1 MSSLLQVAVV
11 GHTNTGKTS
20 LLRTLSR
27 DTDFGE
33 VCDAPATTR
42 HVEGT
47 ELLVDGEPIMAL
59 YDTPGLED
67 ASGILDWLE
76 AGQQDRHAGAE
87 ALERFLQSPEA
98 NGRFEQEAKVLR
110 QLRSSDVGLYV
121 IDAREPVLGKYRDE
135 LTVLGLCA
143 RPLIPVLNFVA
154 SQDNREPDW
163 RDTLAKLGLHAVITF
178 DSVVYDL
185 QGELRLHEKLRS
197 LLDPYREPLSRLM
210 EARAREA
217 QWLER
222 AAAEIVADMLLDIA
236 SCTLLVPLDPKA
248 MEAGMDELQRIVRKR
263 EQDCVDALLSLY
275 RFRTSDYVATQLPLE
290 DGQWG
295 LDLFNTEAMRHYG
308 LRTSEGAAV
317 GGAIG
322 LAVDVMALGTTLGAG
337 TAAGA
342 TAGALMG
349 NGIGLGRRLSQRM
362 RGQRELRVN
371 HATLRLLALR
381 QRQLARAL
389 SRRGHGAE
397 KALELNTPTDN
408 AWRRGKLPPPVRK
421 ARIHP
426 GWSRLNEQADDVE
439 SKSRGQA
446 LAALTEQLLDDA
458 PPLTPTP
465 LP

>member
-1 MSSLLQVAVV
+1 MSPLLQVAVV

-47 ELLVDGEPIMAL
+47 EILVDGGPVMAL
-59 YDTPGLED
+59 FDTPGLED

-76 AGQQDRHAGAE
+76 TGQQDRHAGAE
-87 ALERFLQSPEA
+87 ALERFLQAPEA
-98 NGRFEQEAKVLR
+98 SGRFEQESKVLR

-135 LTVLGLCA
+135 LAVLGMCA

-154 SQDNREPDW
+154 SQDNREPQW
-163 RDTLAKLGLHAVITF
+163 RETLANLGLHAVITF

-197 LLDPYREPLSRLM
+197 LLDAYREPLGRLM
-210 EARAREA
+210 EARTREA

-222 AAAEIVADMLLDIA
+222 SAAESVADMLLDIA
-236 SCTLLVPLDPKA
+236 ACTLLVPREPA
-248 MEAGMDELQRIVRKR
+248 ATEAGMEELQRLVRRR

-275 RFRTSDYVATQLPLE
+275 RFRASDYLATQIPLE

-295 LDLFNTEAMRHYG
+295 MDLFTTDALRHYG

-322 LAVDVMALGTTLGAG
+322 LAIDVMALGTTLGAG

-349 NGIGLGRRLSQRM
+349 NGVGLGRRLGQRM

-371 HATLRLLALR
+371 DTTLRLLALR

-408 AWRRGKLPPPVRK
+408 TWRRGKLPAPVRK
-421 ARIHP
+421 ARLHP
-426 GWSRLNEQADDVE
+426 RWSRLNERADGVE
-439 SKSRGQA
+439 SKPRAQA
-446 LAALTEQLLDDA
+446 LEALTEQLLDEGSRV
-458 PPLTPTP
+458 
-465 LP
+465 

>member
-1 MSSLLQVAVV
+1 MSPLLQVAVV

-47 ELLVDGEPIMAL
+47 EILVDGGPVMAL
-59 YDTPGLED
+59 FDTPGLED

-76 AGQQDRHAGAE
+76 TGPQDRHAGAE
-87 ALERFLQSPEA
+87 ALERFLQAPEA
-98 NGRFEQEAKVLR
+98 NGRFEQESKVLR

-135 LTVLGLCA
+135 LAVLGLCA

-154 SQDNREPDW
+154 SQDNREPQW
-163 RDTLAKLGLHAVITF
+163 RETLANLGLHAVITF

-197 LLDPYREPLSRLM
+197 LLDAYREPLGRLM
-210 EARAREA
+210 EARTREA

-222 AAAEIVADMLLDIA
+222 AAAESVADMLLDIA
-236 SCTLLVPLDPKA
+236 ACTLLVSLEPKDT
-248 MEAGMDELQRIVRKR
+248 EAGMEELQRLIRRR

-275 RFRTSDYVATQLPLE
+275 RFRASDYLATQLPLE

-295 LDLFNTEAMRHYG
+295 MDLFTTEALRHYG
-308 LRTSEGAAV
+308 LRSSEGAAV

-322 LAVDVMALGTTLGAG
+322 LAIDVMALGTTLGAG
-337 TAAGA
+337 TAVGA

-349 NGIGLGRRLSQRM
+349 NGVGLGRRLGQRM

-371 HATLRLLALR
+371 DATLRLLALR

-408 AWRRGKLPPPVRK
+408 TWRRGKLPAPVRK
-421 ARIHP
+421 ARLYP
-426 GWSRLNEQADDVE
+426 RWSRLNERADGVE
-439 SKSRGQA
+439 SKPRAQA
-446 LAALTEQLLDDA
+446 LETLTEQLLDEGDRG
-458 PPLTPTP
+458 
-465 LP
+465 